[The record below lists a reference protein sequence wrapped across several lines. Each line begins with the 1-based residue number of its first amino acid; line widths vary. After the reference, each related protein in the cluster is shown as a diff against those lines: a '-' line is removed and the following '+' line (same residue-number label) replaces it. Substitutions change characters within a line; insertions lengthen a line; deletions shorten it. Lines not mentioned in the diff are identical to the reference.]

1 MSAAIP
7 LVGGALIGMVAG
19 SLLVP
24 VTRKELAAAVTRS
37 SASSVEAPPIETGSA
52 DHELKRWHWAVLAL
66 LSGLLPAYVLHG
78 VGWSLTALPPLLLAV
93 GLIQLSYC
101 DIARRLLPKTMVYGL
116 TGVVVASGIAV
127 AADFHMWERLKIT
140 SIGALIFF
148 AVFLAFN
155 LINPRW
161 IAFGDVRL
169 SLVVGFGLAWI
180 SPVALLEG
188 FAVANV
194 LAAVVGF
201 GLIVAHRAE
210 RRSGVPFGLFLAL
223 GAALVLVT
231 WS

>member
-1 MSAAIP
+1 MNAALP
-7 LVGGALIGMVAG
+7 LVAGALLGVAAG

-37 SASSVEAPPIETGSA
+37 SATSIEAVPALTRPT
-52 DHELKRWHWAVLAL
+52 DDDLKSWHWAALAL

-101 DIARRLLPKTMVYGL
+101 DLTRRLLPKTIVYGL
-116 TGVVVASGIAV
+116 TGIVLVSEISVAAGDHMWDRLKVAS
-127 AADFHMWERLKIT
+127 
-140 SIGALIFF
+140 IGGLIFF

-188 FAVANV
+188 FAVANI
-194 LAAVVGF
+194 LAAVVGI